1 MAVAVPCDT
10 GALRAF
16 ERRNQLGAAAAAHLL
31 DGANRRLDIGL
42 RGGQRLRAEDAVAA
56 RVSGSFCEV
65 GVKECAYG

>member
-16 ERRNQLGAAAAAHLL
+16 ERRNQLGAAAAAHQF

-42 RGGQRLRAEDAVAA
+42 RGGHRLRAEEAVAA

-65 GVKECAYG
+65 GVKECADG